1 MRCAKIRCVAVFQ
14 HEVVL
19 PGCSRDWFQ
28 QFVAEVHTKVEVL
41 RFEGGRLVEELPE
54 DQEVLLVAGRHAR
67 EGAEYRI
74 GPEVG
79 GFSLTITAWDR
90 ARGTSV
96 RVLSR
101 EDEGIVTNSVTLR
114 SANKPERVEVLGE
127 FQGLRGPRLF
137 RSLSWRVNISLT
149 GWWEYLIAGH
159 GPAPAVVDVTHPLAT
174 VRLEIIPRL
183 AEGPAI
189 GSWAV
194 DVVGVVRGQSWAR
207 PLIAVGLRLIR
218 RTARSNYRKALDGF
232 AHDAG
237 PVLTALTAK
246 SPAAAAEAAVESL
259 YAPRDQHPVEPPGKE
274 LT

>member
-1 MRCAKIRCVAVFQ
+1 MAVFQ

-28 QFVAEVHTKVEVL
+28 QFVAEVHNEVEAL
-41 RFEGGRLVEELPE
+41 RFEGGRLVEQLAE

-79 GFSLTITAWDR
+79 GFNLTITEWDR
-90 ARGTSV
+90 ARGTGV

-101 EDEGIVTNSVTLR
+101 EDAGIIISSVTLR
-114 SANKPERVEVLGE
+114 SADKPELVEVLGE

-149 GWWEYLIAGH
+149 GWWEYLIAGK
-159 GPAPAVVDVTHPLAT
+159 GPAPAVVDVTHPLLT
-174 VRLEIIPRL
+174 VRLEMFPRL

-194 DVVGVVRGQSWAR
+194 DVVSVVRGKSWAR
-207 PLIAVGLRLIR
+207 PLISVGLGLIR
-218 RTARSNYRKALDGF
+218 RIARTNYRKALDGF
-232 AHDAG
+232 ADDAD

-246 SPAAAAEAAVESL
+246 SPPAAAKAAFESL

-274 LT
+274 LAGE